1 MSEFVTATGELTP
14 AGYAS
19 FLAHTTGAKTLEE
32 LNRHPVSDGSF
43 WLVPDLVCSSLT
55 LLYGESKAGKSLFVC
70 QLVRSLVDGR
80 PVLGRAPAVK
90 GRVLILCSDAGA
102 VSEYQHR
109 LTSMGVRNA
118 QDVVF
123 VPVATGINAQLW
135 EDLTELAS
143 VSGFC
148 LVVLDHA
155 TGVLEGDVN
164 AREPWRD
171 LWQHLIR
178 LGTPALMVS
187 HSSDSRYQGARSHRP
202 MGNSAATQWARHRVE
217 YTRPDRRD
225 SNKRVLRL
233 MSNQVCSD
241 SIAGV
246 IDESTGLL
254 SLDDEVT
261 QPPRVSDKQQ
271 RNALIASL
279 LVEDAP
285 GRFKTSMQALEWV
298 VTQPGVADSELS
310 PATVRNMLSRLG
322 VSWDKSQRK
331 YVRAS

>member
-19 FLAHTTGAKTLEE
+19 FLAYTTGAKTLKE
-32 LNRHPVSDGSF
+32 LNRHPVSDASF

-80 PVLGRAPAVK
+80 PVLGRAPAVTGK
-90 GRVLILCSDAGA
+90 VLILCSDAGA

-109 LTSMGVRNA
+109 LTKMGVRNA
-118 QDVVF
+118 EDVVL
-123 VPVATGINAQLW
+123 VPVATGISAQRW
-135 EDLTELAS
+135 EDLSELAG

-164 AREPWRD
+164 TREPWQD
-171 LWQHLIR
+171 LWR
-178 LGTPALMVS
+178 RVMGLGAPALVVS

-225 SNKRVLRL
+225 SLKRVLKL
-233 MSNQVCSD
+233 VSNQVCAD
-241 SIAGV
+241 SINGV
-246 IDESTGLL
+246 LDESTGMLN
-254 SLDDEVT
+254 LDDEVT
-261 QPPRVSDKQQ
+261 QPPRVSDKQH

-279 LVEDAP
+279 LVEEAP
-285 GRFKTSMQALEWV
+285 RHLKTSKQALEWV
-298 VTQPGVADSELS
+298 VNQPGVADSELA
-310 PATVRNMLSRLG
+310 PATVRNLLNRMHI
-322 VSWDKSQRK
+322 SWDKSQHR

>member
-19 FLAHTTGAKTLEE
+19 LLAHTTGAKTLEE

-118 QDVVF
+118 QDVVL

>member
-1 MSEFVTATGELTP
+1 MSDWVTADGELTP

-19 FLAHTTGAKTLEE
+19 LLAYSTGAKSLKE

-70 QLVRSLVDGR
+70 QLVRCLVDGKA
-80 PVLGRAPAVK
+80 VLGRLPAVK

-109 LTSMGVRNA
+109 LTSMGVRNTE
-118 QDVVF
+118 DVVL
-123 VPVATGINAQLW
+123 VPVAAGIPESKW
-135 EDLTELAS
+135 EDLTELVG

-217 YTRPDRRD
+217 YTRPDRKD
-225 SNKRVLRL
+225 SHKRVLR
-233 MSNQVCSD
+233 MASNHVCSD

-246 IDESTGLL
+246 IDPSTGLL

-261 QPPRVSDKQQ
+261 QAPRVSSKQQ
-271 RNALIASL
+271 RNARIVSL
-279 LVEDAP
+279 VVEHAP
-285 GRFKTSMQALEWV
+285 RHLKTANAVLEWV
-298 VTQPGVADSELS
+298 VTQPGVVDSELS
-310 PATVRNMLSRLG
+310 PGTVRNMLNRAQ
-322 VSWDKSQRK
+322 VKWDKSLQR
-331 YVRAS
+331 YVMAG